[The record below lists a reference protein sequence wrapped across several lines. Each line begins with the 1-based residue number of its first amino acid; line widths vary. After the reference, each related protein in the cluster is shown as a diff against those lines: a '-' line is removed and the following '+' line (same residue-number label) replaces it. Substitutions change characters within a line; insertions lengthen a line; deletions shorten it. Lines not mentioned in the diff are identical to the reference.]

1 MKSCTICKEEKAL
14 IEAQSSI
21 YSCKRD
27 KFKATLNYLKFVSF
41 FQDVI
46 CF

>member
-1 MKSCTICKEEKAL
+1 MKSSTICKDEKAL
-14 IEAQSSI
+14 IEARSSI
-21 YSCKRD
+21 YSCERD
-27 KFKATLNYLKFVSF
+27 TFKATLNYLKFVSF